1 MLNKLITILF
11 LLLSSTFVHSEQV
24 SDERLQNLVDA
35 WDMLVAQDAYDFMP
49 EKLNY
54 ELMND
59 PEFQK
64 KINEAGAKINK
75 SIDGKEIELAGFMVP
90 VEIKGSNVSQFL
102 LVPEAGQCIHVP
114 PPPLSQTV
122 LVDMKQNPTKLRDIY
137 IPVIVSGKISVGVQ
151 SNDISTGS
159 TNDSNPNDIF
169 GAQSYNTVDSGYT
182 LTEITKIDVLTYSNS
197 DEF

>member
-1 MLNKLITILF
+1 M
-11 LLLSSTFVHSEQV
+11 HSEQV